1 MKGRGLSDRRQV
13 AHRAR
18 RSGDDIADAI
28 DAENQ
33 RVLVDRIDQALQL
46 ADHAAPLARARR
58 CWAWVIATASASA
71 ASGEAIWQAG
81 SSIFSI
87 IAICAFYAWPAP
99 TIVFLTTLAAYS
111 ATSRP
116 SKAGAASAIPRACPS
131 LRADCGSR

>member
-28 DAENQ
+28 DVENQ

-46 ADHAAPLARARR
+46 ADHAAPRARACR

-71 ASGEAIWQAG
+71 ASGEAEGDAG
-81 SSIFSI
+81 SSILTI
-87 IAICAFYAWPAP
+87 IAICAFSAWPTP
-99 TIVFLTTLAAYS
+99 TMVFLTTL
-111 ATSRP
+111 
-116 SKAGAASAIPRACPS
+116 
-131 LRADCGSR
+131 